1 MAIFYATIASNL
13 MKTGNDGKVDK
24 KEAVIIVTIIIT
36 VIIIILSFLYISNIN
51 NQLKLVR
58 DDLVKKTTSYESQI
72 SELNTKLTL
81 LNEERDDLEQRLNN
95 EIEKNESI
103 ENEIG
108 DAIDTVKDL
117 KKLSETDKE
126 LLQKYSKVYFL
137 NEHYIPK
144 KLTNIDKEYLSYPDQ
159 KKQIHGD
166 VYPFLEKL
174 LQDAEDDNVTLKI
187 NSAYRSFNT
196 QSSLKSQYSVVYGA
210 GSANQFSADQGYSEH
225 QLGTAVDFS
234 APSINNTFVNFDKTE
249 EYKWLEDNAYKYGF
263 TLSYPEGNSYYVFE
277 PWHWRFVGVALAK
290 KLHRDDKHFYDLDQR
305 EIDKYLLEI
314 FN

>member
-1 MAIFYATIASNL
+1 